1 MAGLNSEKAGETQPL
16 LIVISGPSG
25 AGKDAVI
32 RQMKRRML
40 PFSFVVTTTTRPP
53 RHKEVHGVDY
63 HFVSKPEFLAMIAQ
77 NELLEYALVYGDY
90 KGVPRSQVQQAL
102 DKGLDVVL
110 RLDVQGAARIKQLY
124 PDVVSIFLTA
134 QTEEELFSRLTKRK
148 SESEQSLNTRRQ
160 TVCEELSRIN
170 EFDYVVI
177 NRDRRLGKT
186 VNDIAAIIQ
195 AEHLRVR
202 HRKVS
207 L

>member
-1 MAGLNSEKAGETQPL
+1 
-16 LIVISGPSG
+16 
-25 AGKDAVI
+25 
-32 RQMKRRML
+32 
-40 PFSFVVTTTTRPP
+40 
-53 RHKEVHGVDY
+53 
-63 HFVSKPEFLAMIAQ
+63 MIAQ